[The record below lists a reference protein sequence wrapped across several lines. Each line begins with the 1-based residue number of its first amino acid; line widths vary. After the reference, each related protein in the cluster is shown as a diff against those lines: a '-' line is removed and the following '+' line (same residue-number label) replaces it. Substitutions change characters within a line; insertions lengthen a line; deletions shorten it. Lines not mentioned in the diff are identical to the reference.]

1 MNASDRRR
9 FLAAVGAAATAP
21 LLAGCSDD
29 SGDDGPTATEAP
41 TETPTA
47 TEPPRDRAVADGA
60 VVDYPGFVDGAATVS
75 EEGNRLVIEYADP
88 ERSFGLDGAFE
99 GGSNTEELRVTRDL
113 AVDARAGFV
122 APVYEKS
129 AERFVYRVFA
139 NEAFVEYAD
148 WNVVAVEPDD
158 ELRSEGAVGFERL
171 EGAVYGARVAPAE
184 FQRLFVVDATAR
196 ELADGAS
203 NLSGMVLLVGE
214 AGGDGGDDDGVPEVT
229 FRYEYDEATGEL
241 TVTHESGDT
250 IPGEDELAVIS
261 GNVEESWTTP
271 VGAGDTK
278 TVAVESDATVSVV
291 WLGSDGDSRTLSRWE
306 GPDA

>member
-1 MNASDRRR
+1 MNAPDRRR
-9 FLAAVGAAATAP
+9 VLAAVGAAATAP

-29 SGDDGPTATEAP
+29 SGDGGPTA

-47 TEPPRDRAVADGA
+47 TEPPQDRAVADGT
-60 VVDYPGFVDGAATVS
+60 VVDYPDFVDGAATVS
-75 EEGNRLVIEYADP
+75 EDGDRLVVEYADP
-88 ERSFGLDGAFE
+88 ERSFGLVGAFE
-99 GGSNTEELRVTRDL
+99 GESNPAELRVTRDL

-122 APVYEKS
+122 APVYEAS

-158 ELRSEGAVGFERL
+158 ELRPEGAVEFERL
-171 EGAVYGARVAPAE
+171 EGSVYGARVAPAE
-184 FQRLFVVDATAR
+184 FRRLFVVDATAQ
-196 ELADGAS
+196 ELADGAD
-203 NLSGMVLLVGE
+203 NLSGMVLLVGQP
-214 AGGDGGDDDGVPEVT
+214 GDSGGVPEVN
-229 FRYEYDEATGEL
+229 FRYEYDEAAGEL

-250 IPGEDELAVIS
+250 IPAEDELAVIS

-271 VGAGDTK
+271 VAAGDTK
-278 TVAVESDATVSVV
+278 TVVVESDATVSIV
-291 WLGSDGDSRTLSRWE
+291 WLGSDGGSRTLGRWK

>member
-1 MNASDRRR
+1 M
-9 FLAAVGAAATAP
+9 AAVGAAATAP
-21 LLAGCSDD
+21 LLAGCLDD
-29 SGDDGPTATEAP
+29 PGDDGPTVTETP

-47 TEPPRDRAVADGA
+47 TEQPRDRAVADGT
-60 VVDYPGFVDGAATVS
+60 VVDYPDLVDGAATVS
-75 EEGNRLVIEYADP
+75 EEGDRLVIEYADP
-88 ERSFGLDGAFE
+88 ERSFGLVGAFDGE
-99 GGSNTEELRVTRDL
+99 SNPEELRITRDL

-122 APVYEKS
+122 APVYEES

-148 WNVVAVEPDD
+148 WNVVTVGTDD

-184 FQRLFVVDATAR
+184 FRRLFVVDATAQ

-214 AGGDGGDDDGVPEVT
+214 AGGVGVPEVT
-229 FRYEYDEATGEL
+229 FRYEYNDATGEL
-241 TVTHESGDT
+241 TVTHEGGDN
-250 IPGEDELAVIS
+250 IPAKDELTVVS
-261 GNVEESWTTP
+261 GNLEESWTTP
-271 VGAGDTK
+271 VAAGDTK
-278 TVAVESDATVSVV
+278 TVAVESDATVRIV
-291 WLGSDGDSRTLSRWE
+291 WLGSDGESRTLSRWK

>member
-1 MNASDRRR
+1 MNAPDRRR
-9 FLAAVGAAATAP
+9 VLAAVGAAATAP

-29 SGDDGPTATEAP
+29 SGDGGPTA

-47 TEPPRDRAVADGA
+47 TEPPQDRAVADGT
-60 VVDYPGFVDGAATVS
+60 VVDYPDFVDGAATVS
-75 EEGNRLVIEYADP
+75 EEGDRLVVEYADP
-88 ERSFGLDGAFE
+88 ERSFGLVGAFE
-99 GGSNTEELRVTRDL
+99 GESNPAELRVTRDL

-122 APVYEKS
+122 APVYEAS

-158 ELRSEGAVGFERL
+158 ELRPEGAVEFERL
-171 EGAVYGARVAPAE
+171 EGSVYGARVAPAE
-184 FQRLFVVDATAR
+184 FRRLFVVDATAQ
-196 ELADGAS
+196 ELADGAD
-203 NLSGMVLLVGE
+203 NLSGMVLLVGQP
-214 AGGDGGDDDGVPEVT
+214 GDSGGVPEVT
-229 FRYEYDEATGEL
+229 FRYEYDEAAGEL

-250 IPGEDELAVIS
+250 IPAEDELAVIS

-271 VGAGDTK
+271 VAAGDTK
-278 TVAVESDATVSVV
+278 TVAVESDATVSIV
-291 WLGSDGDSRTLSRWE
+291 WLGSDGESRTLGRWE

>member
-1 MNASDRRR
+1 MNAPDRRR
-9 FLAAVGAAATAP
+9 VLAAVGAAATAP
-21 LLAGCSDD
+21 LLAGCSGD

-47 TEPPRDRAVADGA
+47 TEPPQDRAVADGT
-60 VVDYPGFVDGAATVS
+60 VVDYPDLVDGAATVS
-75 EEGNRLVIEYADP
+75 EEGDRLVIEYADP
-88 ERSFGLDGAFE
+88 ERSFGLVGAFE
-99 GGSNTEELRVTRDL
+99 GGPNPEELRVTRDL
-113 AVDARAGFV
+113 AADARAGFV
-122 APVYEKS
+122 APVYEES

-158 ELRSEGAVGFERL
+158 ELRPEGTVEFERL
-171 EGAVYGARVAPAE
+171 EGSVYGARVAPAE
-184 FQRLFVVDATAR
+184 LRRLFVVDAAAQ

-203 NLSGMVLLVGE
+203 DLSGMVLLVGQP
-214 AGGDGGDDDGVPEVT
+214 GDGGGVPQVT
-229 FRYEYDEATGEL
+229 FRYEYDEAAGEL

-250 IPGEDELAVIS
+250 IPAEDELAVIS

-271 VGAGDTK
+271 VAAGDTK

-291 WLGSDGDSRTLSRWE
+291 WLGSDGDSRTLSRWK

>member
-1 MNASDRRR
+1 MNAPDRRR

-29 SGDDGPTATEAP
+29 SGNDGPTATEAP
-41 TETPTA
+41 TA
-47 TEPPRDRAVADGA
+47 TEPPQDRAVADGT
-60 VVDYPGFVDGAATVS
+60 VVDYPDFADGAATVS
-75 EEGNRLVIEYADP
+75 EEGDRLVVEYADP
-88 ERSFGLDGAFE
+88 ERSFGLVGAFE
-99 GGSNTEELRVTRDL
+99 GESNPAELRVTRDL

-122 APVYEKS
+122 APVYEAS

-171 EGAVYGARVAPAE
+171 EGAVYGARVAPAA

-271 VGAGDTK
+271 VAAGDTK
-278 TVAVESDATVSVV
+278 TVAVEPDATVSIV
-291 WLGSDGDSRTLSRWE
+291 WLGSDGESRTLSRWK

>member
-1 MNASDRRR
+1 MNAPDRRR
-9 FLAAVGAAATAP
+9 VLAAVGAAATAP

-29 SGDDGPTATEAP
+29 SGDGGPTA

-47 TEPPRDRAVADGA
+47 TEPPQDRAVADGT
-60 VVDYPGFVDGAATVS
+60 VVDYPDFVDGAATVS
-75 EEGNRLVIEYADP
+75 EEGDRLVVEYADP
-88 ERSFGLDGAFE
+88 ERSFGLVGAFE
-99 GGSNTEELRVTRDL
+99 GESNPAELRVTRDL
-113 AVDARAGFV
+113 AVNARAGFV
-122 APVYEKS
+122 APVYEAS

-158 ELRSEGAVGFERL
+158 ELRPEGAVGFERL
-171 EGAVYGARVAPAE
+171 EGSVYGARVAPAE
-184 FQRLFVVDATAR
+184 FQRLFVVDVTAQ

-203 NLSGMVLLVGE
+203 DLSGMVLLIGQP
-214 AGGDGGDDDGVPEVT
+214 GDGGGVPEVT
-229 FRYEYDEATGEL
+229 FRYEYDEAAGEL

-250 IPGEDELAVIS
+250 IPAEDELAVIS

-271 VGAGDTK
+271 VAAGDTK
-278 TVAVESDATVSVV
+278 TVAVESDATVSIV
-291 WLGSDGDSRTLSRWE
+291 WLGSDGESRTLGRWE

>member
-1 MNASDRRR
+1 MNAPDRRR
-9 FLAAVGAAATAP
+9 VLAAVGAAATAP

-29 SGDDGPTATEAP
+29 SGDDGPTATEAL

-47 TEPPRDRAVADGA
+47 TEPLQDRAVADGTA
-60 VVDYPGFVDGAATVS
+60 VDYPGFVDGAATVS
-75 EEGNRLVIEYADP
+75 EEGDRLVIEYADP
-88 ERSFGLDGAFE
+88 ERSFGLVGAFD
-99 GGSNTEELRVTRDL
+99 GGSNPEELRVTRDL

-122 APVYEKS
+122 APVYEGS

-148 WNVVAVEPDD
+148 WNVVTVEPDD
-158 ELRSEGAVGFERL
+158 ELRSEGAVEFERL

-184 FQRLFVVDATAR
+184 FRRLFVVDATAQ

-203 NLSGMVLLVGE
+203 DLSGMVLLVGQP
-214 AGGDGGDDDGVPEVT
+214 DDSGGVPEVT
-229 FRYEYDEATGEL
+229 FRYEYDEAAGEL

-250 IPGEDELAVIS
+250 IPAEDELAVTS

-271 VGAGDTK
+271 VAAGDTK
-278 TVAVESDATVSVV
+278 TVAVESDATVSIV
-291 WLGSDGDSRTLSRWE
+291 WLGSDGESRTLGRWE